1 MRAFI
6 RRLHLPAPT
15 RWLLTVAGL
24 EAVYL
29 LLQILD
35 APLYAAAR
43 AWDVADHSLLSLI
56 KNFGAL
62 SVWVA
67 VAAGLV
73 LYDWQRLKNGWRRIV
88 GRGTQLLGGALFAGL
103 AAEILKLFIRR
114 ERSQEWFAALPNYRE
129 WVGAWWENNDLG
141 MPSSHAATAF
151 GAAIMLAKLFP
162 AGAAWWYGLATACA
176 VSRVVAQAHTPTEV
190 YVGAVVAWI
199 VAWAIE
205 NAELRIKNFGV

>member
-1 MRAFI
+1 MRAI
-6 RRLHLPAPT
+6 LPAPT

-24 EAVYL
+24 ETIYL
-29 LLQILD
+29 LLQFLD

-43 AWDVADHSLLSLI
+43 EWNVADRSLFLI

-73 LYDWQRLKNGWRRIV
+73 LYDWRRLKNGWRRV
-88 GRGTQLLGGALFAGL
+88 AGRGTQLLGGALFAGL
-103 AAEILKLFIRR
+103 AAEILKLLVRR

-129 WVGAWWENNDLG
+129 WSGAWWENNDLG

-190 YVGAVVAWI
+190 YAGAVVAWL
-199 VAWAIE
+199 VTRAWLRAIR
-205 NAELRIKNFGV
+205 N